1 MHRVTKY
8 LVGVWVQALTSMAD
22 AGNSIFD
29 ALVRIPYDV
38 SQRLALGNQVGSKI
52 VNRAYTDGAN
62 V

>member
-1 MHRVTKY
+1 
-8 LVGVWVQALTSMAD
+8 MAD